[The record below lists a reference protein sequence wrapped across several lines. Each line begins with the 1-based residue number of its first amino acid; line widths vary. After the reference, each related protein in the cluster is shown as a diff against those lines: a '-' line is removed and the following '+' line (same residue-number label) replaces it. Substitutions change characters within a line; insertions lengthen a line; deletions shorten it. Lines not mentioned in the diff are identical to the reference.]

1 VTVLA
6 KKKKR
11 AKPKLSASMFKIT
24 GAHAKMKI
32 DAKKKKLYYFREK
45 VKPEKAKKAAAED
58 GAEIL
63 GVTPNELKV
72 SKPALK
78 YDFYCIYDAVLDLKF
93 LRLRDQELGVNDQV
107 SGAYVGKEIMIPKK
121 GKSIPGK
128 SINLEIVE
136 LFELTRED
144 GMTVDGKTG
153 GPADAIAKILKGAG
167 KKTATAAWVKGAKV
181 SPGKFNSVE
190 KVVKVVGKLAGQRPS
205 DAKRVTHHVLTF
217 NQLNGFYLP
226 TYYVKV
232 TAGAKS
238 QTLRVNGIDGAI
250 SLAV

>member
-1 VTVLA
+1 MTVLA
-6 KKKKR
+6 KKKKS
-11 AKPKLSASMFKIT
+11 AKPKLSASMFKMT

-45 VKPEKAKKAAAED
+45 VNPEKAKKAATKD
-58 GAEIL
+58 GADVL
-63 GVTPNELKV
+63 GVVPNELKV

-93 LRLRDQELGVNDQV
+93 LRLREQELGVNDQV
-107 SGAYVGKEIMIPKK
+107 SGAYVGREILTPKK
-121 GKSIPGK
+121 GKSIPGR
-128 SINLEIVE
+128 SIHLEIVE
-136 LFELTRED
+136 LFQMTRKD

-153 GPADAIAKILKGAG
+153 GPADAIARLLKGSG
-167 KKTATAAWVKGAKV
+167 KKKATAAWVKKAKV
-181 SPGKFNSVE
+181 SPGKFNSLE

-217 NQLNGFYLP
+217 NQLDGFYLP

-232 TAGAKS
+232 TAGEKS
-238 QTLRVNGIDGAI
+238 QTLRVNGINGAI

>member
-1 VTVLA
+1 MTVLA

-24 GAHAKMKI
+24 GAHAKTKI
-32 DAKKKKLYYFREK
+32 DAKKKKLFYFKEK
-45 VKPEKAKKAAAED
+45 VKPEKAKKAAMKD

-63 GVTPNELKV
+63 GVTPDALKV

-93 LRLRDQELGVNDQV
+93 LRLRKQELGVNDQV
-107 SGAYVGKEIMIPKK
+107 SGTYVGKEILIPKR

-128 SINLEIVE
+128 SIQLDIVE
-136 LFELTRED
+136 LFQLTRKD

-153 GPADAIAKILKGAG
+153 GPADAIERLLKGPG
-167 KKTATAAWVKGAKV
+167 KKKATAAWVKKAKV
-181 SPGKFNSVE
+181 SPGKFNSLE

-205 DAKRVTHHVLTF
+205 DAKRVAHQVLTF
-217 NQLNGFYLP
+217 NQLDGFYLP

-232 TAGAKS
+232 SDGAKS
-238 QTLRVNGIDGAI
+238 QVLRVNGINGAI
-250 SLAV
+250 SLAI